1 MRSVDKAKR
10 TTIKDVALRAG
21 TSIATVSY
29 VLNNSKDRYITA
41 QMRTSVEEA
50 ARELGYV
57 KSSIASGLKGKEMGV
72 IAFLTPQFDNHF
84 FLEIFFTIEKIANKK
99 GYVLSVCNTLDDPVY
114 ERTVIERMN
123 QLWVDAYVIIPT
135 HRGTENTAYLRT
147 HGIPVVSV
155 ERPLDGITDYDFISS
170 DNFGATYEM
179 TAHLVGKGHTRIAL
193 AYWDSP
199 IVNLKERLAG
209 YRQALEDGGLR
220 FDEGLVKRT
229 GELTPAEGSRITRE
243 VLSDSS
249 ITAVF
254 YAQYVLAEGGIKFLR
269 KSKVQIPERISVCV
283 LGGPK
288 WIEMSETRFA
298 HVLQP
303 GASIGQRAAELI
315 FEKLEKKST
324 NNVQEKIACELHV
337 GDSIKDLTVI

>member
-1 MRSVDKAKR
+1 MQKARR

-41 QMRTSVEEA
+41 KMRRSVEEA

-57 KSSIASGLKGKEMGV
+57 KSSVASGLKGKEMGV

-84 FLEIFFTIEKIANKK
+84 FLEIFFAIEKIANRK
-99 GYVLSVCNTLDDPVY
+99 GYVLSVCNTFDDPIY
-114 ERTVIERMN
+114 ERAVIERMN

-135 HRGTENTAYLRT
+135 HRGSENTAYIRT
-147 HGIPVVSV
+147 HGIPFVSV
-155 ERPLDGITDYDFISS
+155 ERPLDGVDDYNFISS
-170 DNFGATYEM
+170 DNFGAAYEM
-179 TAHLVGKGHTRIAL
+179 TTYLANKGHKRIAL

-199 IVNLKERLAG
+199 VVNLKERLAG
-209 YRQALEDGGLR
+209 YKQALEDNGLVY
-220 FDEGLVKRT
+220 DESLVKRT
-229 GELTPAEGSRITRE
+229 ADITPAEGARITRE
-243 VLSDSS
+243 ILSDSS

-254 YAQYVLAEGGIKFLR
+254 YAQYILAEGGVKFLR
-269 KSKVQIPERISVCV
+269 KSKIPIPQRISVCV

-288 WIEMSETRFA
+288 WVEMSETQFA

-303 GASIGQRAAELI
+303 GTAIGQRAAELV
-315 FEKLEKKST
+315 FAKL
-324 NNVQEKIACELHV
+324 NNELVSNTQEKISCELHV
-337 GDSIKDLTVI
+337 GDSIKDLTLNNN